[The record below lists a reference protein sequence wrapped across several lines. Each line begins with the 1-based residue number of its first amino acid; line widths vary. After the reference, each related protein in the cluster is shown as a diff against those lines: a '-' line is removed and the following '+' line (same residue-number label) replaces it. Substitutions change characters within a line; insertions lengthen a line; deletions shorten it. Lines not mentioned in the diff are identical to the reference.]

1 MKRLLAI
8 ATLAMGLTLTSGL
21 TALVHAQEPD
31 APSAMGKTAGGE
43 IGGELPEKGEAETP
57 QIHTKS
63 LALQILN
70 FAVLVFILVK
80 FGGPAINKALAA
92 RHQQLKADLAA
103 AETAR
108 AEAEARLARQE
119 ARLAKLEQEIA
130 EIQAGVKKEA
140 EAEKARLIALAE
152 ERAKRIKE
160 ETSFA
165 LDQQVKEAEANLRR
179 EVALAAVQLAEQ
191 LVTKSLNAS
200 DQQRLVET
208 FVTGVGGNG
217 TAPKP
222 KGPPMAPTSAPPP
235 VRSVS

>member
-1 MKRLLAI
+1 MKRF
-8 ATLAMGLTLTSGL
+8 LAMAALAGGL
-21 TALVHAQEPD
+21 ALSAGVVQAQEND
-31 APSAMGKTAGGE
+31 MHAATGKSGE
-43 IGGELPEKGEAETP
+43 GAIGGEVPEEGTP
-57 QIHTKS
+57 PVNAKK
-63 LALQILN
+63 LVLQLVN
-70 FAVLVFILVK
+70 FGVLVVILVK

-130 EIQAGVKKEA
+130 DIQSGVKQEA

-191 LVTKSLNAS
+191 LVTQSMNAG
-200 DQQRLVET
+200 DQQRLVDT
-208 FVTGVGGNG
+208 FVAGVGGNG
-217 TAPKP
+217 SAPKP
-222 KGPPMAPTSAPPP
+222 KGPPVAPTSAPPP

>member
-1 MKRLLAI
+1 VKRFVAI
-8 ATLAMGLTLTSGL
+8 AALAMGLSLASGVTSL
-21 TALVHAQEPD
+21 ARAQEPD
-31 APSAMGKTAGGE
+31 APLAMGKAAGGE
-43 IGGELPEKGEAETP
+43 IGGELPGKGERETP
-57 QIHTKS
+57 EIHAKS

-80 FGGPAINKALAA
+80 FGGPAVNKALGA

-119 ARLAKLEQEIA
+119 ARLARLEQEIA
-130 EIQAGVKKEA
+130 DIQSGVKKEA

-160 ETSFA
+160 ETSFS
-165 LDQQVKEAEANLRR
+165 LEQQVKEAEANLRR

-191 LVTKSLNAS
+191 LVTKSMNAG

-208 FVTGVGGNG
+208 FVAGVGGNG
-217 TAPKP
+217 AVPKP
-222 KGPPMAPTSAPPP
+222 KGPPVAPTSGPPP

>member
-8 ATLAMGLTLTSGL
+8 LTLAGGLTFAAGV
-21 TALVHAQEPD
+21 VHAQEND
-31 APSAMGKTAGGE
+31 MAAATGKAGEGA
-43 IGGELPEKGEAETP
+43 IGGEVPEEGTP
-57 QIHTKS
+57 PVNAKK
-63 LALQILN
+63 LVLQLVN
-70 FAVLVFILVK
+70 FAVLVVILVK
-80 FGGPAINKALAA
+80 FGGPAINKALSA

-165 LDQQVKEAEANLRR
+165 LDQQVKEAEDNLRR
-179 EVALAAVQLAEQ
+179 EVALAAVQMAEQ
-191 LVTKSLNAS
+191 LVTRSLNAG
-200 DQQRLVET
+200 DQQRLVES
-208 FVTGVGGNG
+208 FVAGVGGNG
-217 TAPKP
+217 HAPSKAH
-222 KGPPMAPTSAPPP
+222 PPAPAGVPTPT
-235 VRSVS
+235 RSVD